1 MSFPPKLPL
10 RLVIFDC
17 DGVLIDS
24 EGPSNRAVAE
34 EVSTLG
40 WPMDEAESMRCFV
53 GFRLEQI
60 APLVE
65 MRIGRAV
72 PDGWIEHLRA
82 RIIEVLSREVA
93 AVPGAREALRALDLL
108 GVPYRV
114 ASNSSH
120 KEMRAKFARTAM
132 LALLERAH
140 SADDVGIGKPAP
152 DVFQQA
158 ARAEGVAPGAC
169 LVIEDSLPGVT
180 AARAAGMACLGYV
193 PNGDGRALQE
203 AGATVIRSLG
213 ELPAM
218 FRTATRHAA

>member
-17 DGVLIDS
+17 DGVLVDS

-34 EVSTLG
+34 EVSKLG
-40 WPMDEAESMRCFV
+40 WPMDEAESMRRFV

-65 MRIGRAV
+65 MKLGRAV
-72 PDGWIEHLRA
+72 PNGWVETVRQ
-82 RIIEVLSREVA
+82 RIIAVLSNEVA
-93 AVPGAREALRALDLL
+93 LVDGAREAVRALDLL
-108 GVPYRV
+108 GLPYRV

-120 KEMRAKFARTAM
+120 KEMRAKFARTGM

-152 DVFQQA
+152 DVFLQA
-158 ARAEGVAPGAC
+158 ARAEGVPPGAC
-169 LVIEDSLPGVT
+169 LVIEDSIPGAT
-180 AARAAGMACLGYV
+180 AAKAARMACLGYD
-193 PNGDGRALQE
+193 PHGDGQGLRD
-203 AGATVIRSLG
+203 AGATVIRSLRN
-213 ELPAM
+213 LPAM
-218 FRTATRHAA
+218 FRAALRHAA

>member
-17 DGVLIDS
+17 DGVLVDS

-34 EVSTLG
+34 EITKLG
-40 WPMDEAESMRCFV
+40 WKMDEAESTRRFV

-65 MRIGRAV
+65 MRLGRAV
-72 PDGWIEHLRA
+72 PDGWVETLRR
-82 RIIEVLSREVA
+82 RIIEVLSREVL
-93 AVPGAREALRALDLL
+93 PIDGAREALRALDLL

-120 KEMRAKFARTAM
+120 KEMRAKFVRTG
-132 LALLERAH
+132 LIALLDRAH

-152 DVFQQA
+152 DVFLQA
-158 ARAEGVAPGAC
+158 ARAEGVSPGNC
-169 LVIEDSLPGVT
+169 LVIEDSIPGAT
-180 AARAAGMACLGYV
+180 AAKAAGMACLGYD
-193 PNGDGRALQE
+193 PYGDGQGLRA

-213 ELPAM
+213 DLPAM
-218 FRTATRHAA
+218 FRTALRHAA